1 MTHLDEG
8 QILTLRDD
16 PEALGAHAAAHLHGC
31 PACRGALEDVRLQG
45 ARVAGALASLDDTGW
60 SMDAARERVRLRV
73 AAESARASGGV
84 SLPARRARGAAGSVS
99 QAAGLRLVTAAGLS
113 ALPGSPVR
121 RWIEELVSPAPV
133 EVAPAVAPA
142 AIEAEDAPA
151 PEEAGVRLPVARGPL
166 AVLLRDVAPGTEI
179 RVRWIPGA
187 EAAVFAPVGSR
198 FTSGDGRVEAR
209 TLSGVVRVELPR
221 GVLPVSLDVDGRI
234 LLRNTASGLQV
245 TGPVVAQDDAGITF
259 RLPPG

>member
-16 PEALGAHAAAHLHGC
+16 PEALVAHAAAHLEGC
-31 PACRGALEDVRLQG
+31 AACRDALEGVRRQG
-45 ARVAGALASLDDTGW
+45 ERVAGALAALDEAAW
-60 SMDAARERVRLRV
+60 SVDAARERVRLRV
-73 AAESARASGGV
+73 AAASARAAGGV
-84 SLPARRARGAAGSVS
+84 SLPARRGRWAAWSAS
-99 QAAGLRLVTAAGLS
+99 KAAGLLLVTAAGLS

-121 RWIEELVSPAPV
+121 RWIGERVSPATT
-133 EVAPAVAPA
+133 EVAPIEAPA
-142 AIEAEDAPA
+142 ATTPGEAPV

-198 FTSGDGRVEAR
+198 FTSGEGRMEAR
-209 TLSGVVRVELPR
+209 GVSGVVRVELPR
-221 GVLPVSLDVDGRI
+221 GILPVSLEVDGRI

-245 TGPVVAQDDAGITF
+245 TGPVVARDDTGVTF
-259 RLPPG
+259 RLPPS